1 MSTTGSSIPA
11 TAPLRGTG
19 GIEDRSV
26 APAGTKPHREWP
38 LALLMLS
45 PSIAVFGVFI
55 FYPLVRTIWLGFY
68 DVNIFGDARWVGF
81 SQYAEVLTSSQF
93 RDSLWATVLFTFLTV
108 PLGMVAGLALAVLA
122 HQRLRGIGVFRT
134 MFSSTVATSVAVASL
149 MWLTLLNPSVGIINQ
164 ALRGVGQ
171 DPINFLQHPSWA
183 LPSVALATVWLH
195 LGFTF
200 IIMSAGLQSVPDELL
215 ESAVVD
221 GASPWMRFREVTLPL
236 LSPTMLFALVV
247 LTINAFQSFGQI
259 DLLTQGG
266 PLGRTNVLVYSIFR
280 QVPTNPGVASVQ
292 AFALFGIVLTLT
304 LVQFKVLE
312 RRVFYGD

>member
-1 MSTTGSSIPA
+1 MNKA
-11 TAPLRGTG
+11 
-19 GIEDRSV
+19 V
-26 APAGTKPHREWP
+26 REWP
-38 LALLMLS
+38 LALIMLS

-55 FYPLVRTIWLGFY
+55 FYPLVRTIWLGFH
-68 DVNIFGDARWVGF
+68 DVNIFGDAQWVGI
-81 SQYAEVLTSSQF
+81 SQYTDVLISTQF
-93 RDSLWATVLFTFLTV
+93 RDSLWATVLFTFFTV
-108 PLGMVAGLALAVLA
+108 PLGMVSGLALAMLA

-134 MFSSTVATSVAVASL
+134 IFSSTVATSVAVASL
-149 MWLTLLNPSVGIINQ
+149 MWLTLLNPSIGIVNQFLRVVG
-164 ALRGVGQ
+164 V
-171 DPINFLQHPSWA
+171 DPINFLQHPEWA

-221 GASPWMRFREVTLPL
+221 GASPWMRFREVTLPM

-266 PLGRTNVLVYSIFR
+266 PLGRTNVVVYSIFR

-292 AFALFGIVLTLT
+292 AVALFGIILTLT
-304 LVQFKVLE
+304 LIQFKVLE
-312 RRVFYGD
+312 RRVFYGS